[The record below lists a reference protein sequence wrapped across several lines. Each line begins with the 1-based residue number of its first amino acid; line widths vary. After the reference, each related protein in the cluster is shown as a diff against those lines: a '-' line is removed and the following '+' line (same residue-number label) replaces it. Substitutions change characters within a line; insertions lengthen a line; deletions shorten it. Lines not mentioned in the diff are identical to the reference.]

1 MAFAYDQ
8 KIGKYTYTYNIESYW
23 DKDKKQ
29 PRQRRI
35 FLGRKDPLTGEI
47 IDTKNIEKSIPVQSY
62 DFGVTYFCKN
72 IISKLGLDRK

>member
-1 MAFAYDQ
+1 MAFKFDQ

-35 FLGRKDPLTGEI
+35 FLAHLSHFKG
-47 IDTKNIEKSIPVQSY
+47 
-62 DFGVTYFCKN
+62 
-72 IISKLGLDRK
+72 